1 MSINT
6 MARASGRGSVLITGA
21 TGFIGTEV
29 LARYLQH
36 DDRRVIAIV
45 RGRDGDEATAR
56 LRHVLRTFFGDEG
69 AHADR
74 VRAVPGD
81 IEQPG
86 LGMDP
91 RRRALLAQE
100 VTDIVHS
107 AASVSFSLPLRQSRD
122 INVEGTRQMLE
133 FGQLCERRGGLRR
146 FSYISTAY
154 VAGNHHG
161 AFGED
166 DLDVGQ
172 SFRNAYERSKF
183 EAEQLV
189 RSYMEQLPIQI
200 FRPSIVVGEQ
210 STGWTSSFNVLY
222 SPLKAFEQGM
232 LPALPARRSAPV
244 DVVPVDYVADA
255 VFHLSNAPE
264 NGATTT
270 YHLVAGDRATTV
282 GRLIDMSAARVGRR
296 KPVVIPPRLF
306 RRMVYPVISRG
317 GRERVRRGLKRSEA
331 FFPYFAMD
339 VNYDASRAR
348 EQLEPAG
355 ISVPPIE
362 SYFDRLVGYATRAQ
376 WGRQPV
382 SRAEAGQQEQESRS
396 ATVLRAGP

>member
-1 MSINT
+1 MSTNAK
-6 MARASGRGSVLITGA
+6 ARPGGRGSVLITGA

-36 DDRRVIAIV
+36 DDRRVIAMV
-45 RGRDGDEATAR
+45 RGRDGREATAR
-56 LRHVLRTFFGDEG
+56 LRHVLRTFFGHEG
-69 AHADR
+69 AHAER
-74 VRAVPGD
+74 VEAVPGD

-91 RRRALLAQE
+91 LRRELLAQE

-107 AASVSFSLPLRQSRD
+107 AASVSFSLPLKESRD

-133 FGQLCERRGGLRR
+133 FAQLCERHGGLRR

-161 AFGED
+161 AFSED

-189 RSYMEQLPIQI
+189 RSYMDQLPIQI

-222 SPLKAFEQGM
+222 SPLKAFERGM

-244 DVVPVDYVADA
+244 DGVPVDYVADA
-255 VFHLSNAPE
+255 VFHLSNAPA
-264 NGATTT
+264 NSTTT

-296 KPVVIPPRLF
+296 KPVVIPPGLF
-306 RRMVYPVISRG
+306 RRVVYPVMSRG
-317 GRERVRRGLKRSEA
+317 GREPVRRGLKRSEV

-362 SYFDRLVGYATRAQ
+362 SYFDRLVGYATRAK

-382 SRAEAGQQEQESRS
+382 SRAEAGRHEEESRS